1 MGPRLR
7 DRAVP
12 GSSAA
17 QFDQMAEEREE
28 GEQGGSVRVYLRRS
42 WNRLAPWRRRKDGG
56 SGRTAPRRSGAAV
69 ARCDGVWE
77 WRRGWGSGGG
87 SGGEQL
93 LPVFTPQAKPRE
105 TPRPT
110 SRGTGGG
117 ELGQAGSRSRTPT
130 DRRWR
135 GGLAGINDHALVTGG
150 AAWRRGELQ
159 PAWWHRA
166 WHGLVWGRRT
176 KNGGRGEED

>member
-7 DRAVP
+7 DLAVP

-69 ARCDGVWE
+69 ALSDGV
-77 WRRGWGSGGG
+77 G
-87 SGGEQL
+87 SGGEGGGVGGVEESSCCPC
-93 LPVFTPQAKPRE
+93 LPHKPSRE
-105 TPRPT
+105 RPPDRPLAEPWLFRPRGPRPMIT
-110 SRGTGGG
+110 
-117 ELGQAGSRSRTPT
+117 
-130 DRRWR
+130 RW
-135 GGLAGINDHALVTGG
+135 
-150 AAWRRGELQ
+150 
-159 PAWWHRA
+159 
-166 WHGLVWGRRT
+166 
-176 KNGGRGEED
+176 